1 MVKHLGSGNSRKLL
15 PTAKPEEIMEKKN
28 GFWSLETAGAGAVT
42 VELASH

>member
-1 MVKHLGSGNSRKLL
+1 MKKRIKTLVALGL
-15 PTAKPEEIMEKKN
+15 AMAMAEEIMEKKN